1 MSLRAPGREPTD
13 SREDPMKRLSRPI
26 LRAAVALLLLTGPAS
41 AQRIVLLKP
50 KTADPALTQA
60 FGRLKGELMTYDFEV
75 VVVEG
80 DVDTS
85 PRQLARAAEQAHAV
99 ASVSLVRSE
108 GLATADVWISDR
120 VTGKTTMRTIATSED
135 REASSVLA
143 VRAVDLLRTSLR
155 EFPPG
160 ERPPPD
166 VVGASP
172 ERAPA
177 HVREWALATPPR
189 QPWSVE
195 AGIVVQSTLSRLG
208 SVYGPAIS
216 LGYGPSERV
225 GVALGFQGPLVG
237 GHAESRG
244 ATLALRNEQAFA
256 EVCYRVF
263 SGARWAAGARAAVGA
278 HRLEV
283 EGTTKAPYLGRSDS
297 AWTALVAAGMTFE
310 FVLVRGAALLAYG
323 RAVLLAPRPVARV
336 ADTELPYG
344 RPALQAGA
352 SLRVEF

>member
-1 MSLRAPGREPTD
+1 
-13 SREDPMKRLSRPI
+13 MKRLSRPI
-26 LRAAVALLLLTGPAS
+26 VRAAVALLLLITSAG
-41 AQRIVLLKP
+41 AQRIVLLRP
-50 KTADPALTQA
+50 RTADPALAQA

-75 VVVEG
+75 IVVDG
-80 DVDTS
+80 DGDAS
-85 PRQLARAAEQAHAV
+85 PRQLARVAEQARAV

-166 VVGASP
+166 VVGATP

-177 HVREWALATPPR
+177 HVREWAAAKPLR

-216 LGYGPSERV
+216 LGYDPSERV
-225 GVALGFQGPLVG
+225 GFALGFQGPLSG
-237 GHAESRG
+237 AHASSQG

-256 EVCYRVF
+256 EVRYRAF
-263 SGARWAAGARAAVGA
+263 SRARWAAGASAALGA
-278 HRLEV
+278 HRLDV
-283 EGTTKAPYLGRSDS
+283 EGTTKTPYVGRSDS
-297 AWTALVAAGMTFE
+297 AFTAFAAAGLTFE
-310 FVLVRGAALLAYG
+310 LVLVRGAALLAFG
-323 RAVLLAPRPVARV
+323 RAVFLAPRPVAHV
-336 ADTELPYG
+336 AEEALPYG
-344 RPALQAGA
+344 RPALQTGA